1 LRIEVN
7 AGARELIINII
18 IIIMIIMQDGTTIQ
32 ISKKNRDELKKIG
45 SMGDDYNTVIEKLIR
60 EYRNHEY
67 RLKID
72 RIAEEAKKHFKEHR
86 EEYVSVDDL

>member
-1 LRIEVN
+1 
-7 AGARELIINII
+7 
-18 IIIMIIMQDGTTIQ
+18 MQENTTIQ
-32 ISKKNRDELKKIG
+32 ITKKNRDKLRKIG
-45 SMGDDYNTVIEKLIR
+45 SMGDDDYNKVIEDLINEHKER
-60 EYRNHEY
+60 EY

>member
-1 LRIEVN
+1 
-7 AGARELIINII
+7 
-18 IIIMIIMQDGTTIQ
+18 
-32 ISKKNRDELKKIG
+32 
-45 SMGDDYNTVIEKLIR
+45 MGDDYNTVIEKLIR
-60 EYRNHEY
+60 EYKNHEY

>member
-1 LRIEVN
+1 
-7 AGARELIINII
+7 
-18 IIIMIIMQDGTTIQ
+18 MQENTTIQ
-32 ISKKNRDELKKIG
+32 ITKKNRDKLRKIG
-45 SMGDDYNTVIEKLIR
+45 SMGDDNYNKVIENLINEHKER
-60 EYRNHEY
+60 EY